1 MASGVLLQERLKD
14 EVGVLLTEKLGQVRR
29 MASTNAEKER
39 IRRMTEAKRKRGRE
53 RGSPASNHALDSDI
67 ASSGVAEIRRL
78 RSRVCR
84 GVQAKEVLSAL
95 VEAEHH
101 VGTLNP
107 YYMDTVNKA
116 RSQVEQAA
124 KAPPPLISSRS
135 SSYHMASTSSAGAP
149 GQTPPFPADFVA
161 KWAQAQKAGMASNEQ
176 QVRPLAVSSGHLI
189 L

>member
-1 MASGVLLQERLKD
+1 M
-14 EVGVLLTEKLGQVRR
+14 
-29 MASTNAEKER
+29 
-39 IRRMTEAKRKRGRE
+39 
-53 RGSPASNHALDSDI
+53 
-67 ASSGVAEIRRL
+67 
-78 RSRVCR
+78 
-84 GVQAKEVLSAL
+84 QAKEVLSAL

-124 KAPPPLISSRS
+124 KAPPPSSSRS
-135 SSYHMASTSSAGAP
+135 SSSFSHMAATSSA

-176 QVRPLAVSSGHLI
+176 QVRPLAVSSGQ
-189 L
+189 